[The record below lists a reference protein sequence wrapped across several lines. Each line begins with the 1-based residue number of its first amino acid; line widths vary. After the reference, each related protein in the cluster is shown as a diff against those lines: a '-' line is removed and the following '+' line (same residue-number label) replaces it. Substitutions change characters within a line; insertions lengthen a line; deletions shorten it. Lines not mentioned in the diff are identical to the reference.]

1 MRDVRAPRRLASH
14 WRDSRAWLSTR
25 ARVREVSFWRM
36 RFKARDEDDDCSSG
50 RFEGCFDDG
59 VGWDG
64 GEFSCFWRI
73 VGFVF
78 VIWFTDS

>member
-1 MRDVRAPRRLASH
+1 
-14 WRDSRAWLSTR
+14 
-25 ARVREVSFWRM
+25 M

-50 RFEGCFDDG
+50 GFEGCFDDG

-64 GEFSCFWRI
+64 GEFLCFWRI

-78 VIWFTDS
+78 VIWFSDS